1 VAGADIFCEHG
12 FQLLNLGAHDKTAV
26 FQDPIDAIAD
36 GGLEFFKLGFEVDEI
51 HVALR
56 EIPSEPMIPVC
67 SMNRTFFFCIVP
79 GLVLAALAAAANASP
94 KLECREPVYD
104 FGTVDGSTPVS
115 HTFKIRNAGESDL
128 VIKKIHAPCGC
139 TAFRLANKILP
150 PGESLGI
157 PVTVS
162 LQGRKGLQEK
172 GVYLE
177 TNDPEFRSLKL
188 LLRGTVGSGIEI
200 QPPMMTLRKN
210 PKSPEVFGE
219 VTVRDLAKKP
229 LRCLEA
235 KALEGKVEVV
245 ATPLAGG
252 EGFVLRATPAA
263 NLAPGQHKDKIRL
276 LLEGASSQTM
286 DIDVLILL
294 PADLIVA
301 PSVLRLDS
309 TSAAPLS
316 RTIIIR
322 SPGGIDFTIDSVEVP
337 VDSMTTRIE
346 RMNATSSRVVVGNIH
361 PARDLDG
368 KKLILR
374 IGGDKSRTLEIPVA
388 VPR

>member
-1 VAGADIFCEHG
+1 
-12 FQLLNLGAHDKTAV
+12 
-26 FQDPIDAIAD
+26 
-36 GGLEFFKLGFEVDEI
+36 LGFEVDEI